1 MLIDIPNFAGAIKKL
16 DETMLPPQ
24 NASMALDCRLD
35 NGALRPWRDPSAVL
49 GLEETPNGYISWHP
63 NRYVGWSDY
72 DETDGFSTVNAVNAP
87 VANDEF
93 KRLYYTG
100 DVRDEDGANGAID
113 GDHDRP
119 KTTYSNS
126 LKEPGDWLRL
136 MIDDVTQQA
145 KPPEGYY
152 WMGVPAW
159 RDTDK
164 PLDGDYAIAGK
175 GAIAFAEVRF
185 GGNEETRVNLTKPV
199 TQKALKTGDYVFLN
213 YPGLPDTPQR
223 VRVPN
228 TLADVPSWFST
239 DTYFL
244 GDVCQY
250 LGKIYKS
257 IWPTA
262 DTPVN
267 TNKPPDT
274 SPTYWKEVTV
284 QDVAAWYFE
293 LMDYQPIRKNW
304 TNLLIKSTKT
314 SGNNEDSSDELI
326 IRCPAHGAEIGDKIV
341 VRSTLNTY
349 YQLNS
354 ASPPEYERKTL
365 SGGWVDNTRV
375 GVVTRII
382 DNNNVAV
389 TGLVQGTLAANA
401 NTVYVVPPGSNV
413 SITGAKTAFFI
424 LSQDGNSFGKT
435 ATVDGATSW
444 FRLDELGTGVVD
456 WASTNDWPMVIF
468 TEPRDDQN
476 TWSKTSVK
484 ETEVEVSYLVTCVN
498 FFGEEGG
505 PSLPSD
511 SFFIIPGEGVPFDF
525 VNDEPPFPYP
535 PDYEPNDPT
544 HIAGWENGHGLRT
557 WRLYR
562 TDQSGTYRYVD
573 DILFPETKTDAD
585 GRDWVSG
592 DDYPAG
598 TFVNHGGK
606 YYRSLQNQYGTDSYE
621 PGQPNNQAWWYEVKA
636 LPYVDSKQDT
646 ALGEPC
652 PTLGY
657 LPPPRRLRGLIGIP
671 GGFLGGFNGP
681 SDGQRKEICFSAAYQ
696 CHAWPLANRFSVEH
710 EVVGLVATQ
719 AGVVV
724 ATRGK
729 PAIII
734 GSSPDR
740 MEVVKLE
747 VPYACTSAKSIVDM
761 GEYAIY
767 ASPAGL
773 VSIAGNTATLLTKD
787 VLTREQWDQY
797 DPQHLVGGTYNGKY
811 FGFCPNLLS
820 DGNSPTWSAATT
832 YALNAYVKSADGKSR
847 YRSLQAGNLN
857 HPLTDTAWWALSPI
871 GFIFDV
877 TTGDWTDI
885 SIAYNTSVTHLP
897 TDDLRVV
904 AYGDTTG
911 ATYAWNGGP
920 GYQAF
925 TWVSKLFALARPEVF
940 GAGQVTADRF
950 TGGVVTV
957 EHWMDGVLRHTQRI
971 GGDWSATISYAAG
984 DVAHYSGKFYRSRV
998 GSNLNHTPP
1007 SEYLDAYWVQ
1017 CDPTEPYRM
1026 PSGFYTNAIQV
1037 VFRFAGG
1044 TTPVSIRRFALGS
1057 TIDEVR
1063 AS

>member
-24 NASMALDCRLD
+24 NASLALDCRLD

-136 MIDDVTQQA
+136 TIDDVTQQA

-164 PLDGDYAIAGK
+164 PLDGAYAIAGK
-175 GAIAFAEVRF
+175 GQIDYVDVQY
-185 GGNEETRVNLTKPV
+185 GNSALTRVYVTKPI
-199 TQKALKTGDYVFLN
+199 TTKALKTGDYVFLN
-213 YPGLPDTPQR
+213 YPGLAETPYR
-223 VRVPN
+223 VKVPN
-228 TLADVPSWFST
+228 TEADVPLWNNAT
-239 DTYFL
+239 TYAL
-244 GDVCQY
+244 GALVKFGIGFTQQMY
-250 LGKIYKS
+250 RS

-262 DTPVN
+262 NTPVN
-267 TNKPPDT
+267 LNQVPTA
-274 SPTYWKEVTV
+274 SPEYWRVVTEVSSN
-284 QDVAAWYFE
+284 YFD
-293 LMDYQPIRKNW
+293 LMDYQPERKNW
-304 TNLLIKSTKT
+304 TQLTIKSTKT
-314 SGNNEDSSDELI
+314 SGTSEDSSDELI
-326 IRCPAHGAEIGDKIV
+326 ITCSGHGVNDGDSIV
-341 VRSTLNTY
+341 VRATMGDY
-349 YQLNS
+349 YQQKNDGS
-354 ASPPEYERKTL
+354 WERKTL
-365 SGGWVDNTRV
+365 AGGWIDNTRV
-375 GVVTRII
+375 GYVSRVI
-382 DNNNVAV
+382 DNNRFAV
-389 TGLVQGTLAANA
+389 TGLLKATLANNA
-401 NTVYVVPPGSNV
+401 NTVKIWSPDVNAEKDSKFV
-413 SITGAKTAFFI
+413 AFLI
-424 LSQDGNSFGKT
+424 LSRQGNSFGKV
-435 ATVDGATSW
+435 ATIDDAESW
-444 FRLDELGTGVVD
+444 FRLDEIGTGVAD
-456 WASTNDWPMVIF
+456 WNGAHGWPVVIA
-468 TEPRDDQN
+468 TKPREDQN

-511 SFFIIPGEGVPFDF
+511 SFFVIPGEGVPFDF

-573 DILFPETKTDAD
+573 DILFPETKADAD
-585 GRDWVSG
+585 ARDWVSG

-598 TFVNHGGK
+598 TFVNHNGK
-606 YYRSLQNQYGTDSYE
+606 YYRALQNQYGTDSYE

-652 PTLGY
+652 PTIGY

-681 SDGQRKEICFSAAYQ
+681 SDGLRKEICFSAAYQ

-820 DGNSPTWSAATT
+820 DENSPTWSAATT
-832 YALNAYVKSADGKSR
+832 YALNDYVKSADGKSR

-857 HPLTDTAWWALSPI
+857 HSLTDTAWWALSPI

-1026 PSGFYTNAIQV
+1026 PSGFYANALQV